1 MMLTIGSLFAGI
13 GGLELGLERAGLGP
27 VQWQVE
33 TDSFCRA
40 VLAKRWPRA
49 NRSVRD
55 VRRATAQNL
64 RPVDLICGGFPC
76 TDVSSAGLRKGL
88 GGEASG
94 LWFEFLRV
102 VRAMRPPFVV
112 VENVASGARKW
123 LGPVLCALRGNGYY
137 AHPVAISAA
146 SVGAPHERKRVFVV
160 AYRQRDELRVQSWG
174 RGGQGRQGATVAC
187 DGSEVLGNAV
197 SAGRARPIEETRP
210 EAWAESA
217 EPTRGNDAH
226 GVEPSL
232 DCAIDGL
239 PGWLAGSWPAGREAG
254 QEAWEEPRLAKRVR
268 LRAVKLRALGNA
280 VVPACGHVVGIL
292 VRELALGEQKT
303 SAAERW
309 PLTWPCL

>member
-76 TDVSSAGLRKGL
+76 TDVSSAGLRRGL

-197 SAGRARPIEETRP
+197 SAGRARPIGETRP
-210 EAWAESA
+210 EA
-217 EPTRGNDAH
+217 
-226 GVEPSL
+226 EPSL
-232 DCAIDGL
+232 DCATDGF
-239 PGWLAGSWPAGREAG
+239 PGWLAGSWPAGREAV
-254 QEAWEEPRLAKRVR
+254 QKAWEEPRLARGVR

-280 VVPACGHVVGIL
+280 VVPACAHVIGII
-292 VRELALGEQKT
+292 VRELASGERKT

-309 PLTWPCL
+309 PLTWPSL